1 MLSYIVNNPLTFIS
15 ILFSMVMVVV
25 ALINCIKSGNLK
37 QLFIIINE
45 IPNLI
50 KEAETL
56 IGNGNGKVKFNYV
69 KNAVKIMCLSKG
81 VKINDDVIETIINE
95 QVEMSK
101 NVNVKGG
108 QSVEFKS
115 EQIENEKATN
125 IVPVNTII
133 N

>member
-15 ILFSMVMVVV
+15 ILFSMIMVVV

-56 IGNGNGKVKFNYV
+56 IGSGNGKVKFNYV
-69 KNAVKIMCLSKG
+69 KNAIKIKCLSKG

-108 QSVEFKS
+108 QSVDFKS
-115 EQIENEKATN
+115 EQVENEKATN

>member
-1 MLSYIVNNPLTFIS
+1 MLSYIVNNSLTFLSILIS
-15 ILFSMVMVVV
+15 IIMVVI
-25 ALINCIKSGNLK
+25 AIINCIKSGNLK

-50 KEAETL
+50 KEAEAL
-56 IGNGNGKVKFNYV
+56 IGSGNGKVKFNYV
-69 KNAVKIMCLSKG
+69 KNTIKLMCLSKG
-81 VKINDDVIETIINE
+81 IKINDDVIETIINE

-101 NVNVKGG
+101 NVNVYGG
-108 QSVEFKS
+108 KSVDFKS
-115 EQIENEKATN
+115 EQTENEKATN

>member
-1 MLSYIVNNPLTFIS
+1 MLDYIVNNPLTFIS

-56 IGNGNGKVKFNYV
+56 IGSGNGKVKFNYV
-69 KNAVKIMCLSKG
+69 KNAIKIMCLSKG
-81 VKINDDVIETIINE
+81 LKINDEVIETIINE

-101 NVNVKGG
+101 NVNVMGG
-108 QSVEFKS
+108 QSVDFKS
-115 EQIENEKATN
+115 EHTENEKATN
-125 IVPVNTII
+125 ILPVNTIV

>member
-15 ILFSMVMVVV
+15 ILISIVMVVV

-56 IGNGNGKVKFNYV
+56 IGSGNGKVKFNYV

-81 VKINDDVIETIINE
+81 LKINDEVIETIINE

-108 QSVEFKS
+108 QSVDFKS
-115 EQIENEKATN
+115 EQTENEKATN

>member
-15 ILFSMVMVVV
+15 ILISMVMVVV

-56 IGNGNGKVKFNYV
+56 IGSGNGKVKFNYV

-81 VKINDDVIETIINE
+81 LKINDDVIETIINE

-108 QSVEFKS
+108 QRVVFKS
-115 EQIENEKATN
+115 EQTENEKVTN